1 MSEHPLDRP
10 VWTAL
15 TTRQAALAV
24 VDGPARRFHPQYG
37 PFAAAAD
44 WSDEGWAALRRLNP
58 PEGGLGLVERELPPA
73 PPGFAVTD
81 AECWQM
87 TAEAGP
93 PALIEDGAFQVLELG
108 DADAPEMLALAR
120 LTRPGP
126 FSTAT
131 HRLGRFVGVR
141 EGGTLIAMAGERM
154 QPPGFCEVS
163 GVCTLPEHRG
173 RGLAGRLMRV
183 VMSRISARGETP
195 FLHSYASNAG
205 AIALYESL
213 GFRYRRSMQF
223 RVLGRP

>member
-1 MSEHPLDRP
+1 MTDHPLDRP

-24 VDGPARRFHPQYG
+24 VDGPARRFDPQYG

-44 WSDEGWAALRRLNP
+44 WSEASWAALRRLNP
-58 PEGGLGLVERELPPA
+58 PEGGLGLVELELPP
-73 PPGFAVTD
+73 PPAGLPVTD

-87 TAEAGP
+87 TAEEIAVAP
-93 PALIEDGAFQVLELG
+93 DDGAFQILDLG
-108 DADAPEMLALAR
+108 DADAAEMLALAT

-131 HRLGRFVGVR
+131 HRLGQFVGVR
-141 EGGTLIAMAGERM
+141 EGGRLIAMAGERM
-154 QPPGFCEVS
+154 KPPGFTEVS

-183 VMSRISARGETP
+183 VMSRIAARGETP

-213 GFRYRRSMQF
+213 GFRYRRTMQF